1 MAKRKTLFECQSCG
15 FQSPRWMGKCT
26 SCNEWESMIE
36 LTSQQIDF
44 LKNSSNNNTASTL
57 RQAIPIT
64 EVNEDN
70 ITRFTS
76 GSKELDLVLGGGVV
90 PGSLT
95 LIGGSPGIGKSTLLL
110 KIAGNL
116 ARTQKKV
123 LYVSGEESAG
133 QIKLR
138 ANRLNANHE
147 KLYLLSE
154 INLSTISSE
163 IANGDYEFIVIDS
176 IQTLYSEET
185 PSAPGSVTQV
195 RTITFE
201 LMRIAKNKHI
211 PIFIIGH
218 ITKDGSIAG
227 PRVLEHMVDT
237 VLYFEG
243 DTNSELRL
251 LRGFKNRFGS
261 TNEVGIFEMN
271 KSGLNDA
278 KSMAGKFFN
287 KEKLQSGSAL
297 TVIMEGSRPIIIE
310 VQALV
315 SEAYGHAKRSST
327 GFDNNRLGMLLAL
340 LEKKLDL
347 PLGTYDVF
355 INISGGIKINEPS
368 ADLAIIAAIL
378 SSYRDREL
386 SSETLF
392 LGEVSLTGEIRE
404 VSGLSHRLKEIE
416 TQGFK
421 KAVIPNKP
429 IDKTNIKCF
438 VADEVSKV
446 VEWM

>member
-201 LMRIAKNKHI
+201 LMRIAKSKHI

-315 SEAYGHAKRSST
+315 SESYGHAKRSST

-355 INISGGIKINEPS
+355 INISGGIKINDPS

-404 VSGLSHRLKEIE
+404 VSGLSHRLKEVE
-416 TQGFK
+416 TQGFL

-429 IDKTNIKCF
+429 MEKTNIKCF
-438 VADEVSKV
+438 IADEVSKV

>member
-1 MAKRKTLFECQSCG
+1 MAKKKTLFECQACG

-36 LTSQQIDF
+36 LSTEQIKF
-44 LKNSSNNNTASTL
+44 LKETSSSSAATL
-57 RQAIPIT
+57 RKAMPIT
-64 EVNEDN
+64 QVSEDN
-70 ITRFTS
+70 ITRFPS

-116 ARTQKKV
+116 AKTEKKV

-138 ANRLNANHE
+138 ANRLDANHD

-154 INLSTISSE
+154 INLSSVMNE
-163 IANGDYEFIVIDS
+163 IASEDYKFIVIDS

-201 LMRIAKNKHI
+201 LMRIAKSKHI

-261 TNEVGIFEMN
+261 TNEVGIFDMN
-271 KSGLNDA
+271 KEGLNDA

-287 KEKLQSGSAL
+287 KDKLQSGSAL

-378 SSYRDREL
+378 SSYRDRAL
-386 SSETLF
+386 SAETLF
-392 LGEVSLTGEIRE
+392 MGEVSLTGEIRE
-404 VSGLSHRLKEIE
+404 VSGLTQRLKETE
-416 TQGFK
+416 TQGFT

-429 IDKTNIKCF
+429 IENTNIKCF